1 MTCHTVTY
9 CQYNDPYVQE
19 LIFNMMEKKCPKC
32 GIIKDI
38 GEFYACKS
46 RRDGFTSW
54 CKECS
59 DESHKRYVESHRE
72 HLREYD
78 REQYYAK
85 HEQHLQNR
93 RESNERNKES
103 IKIARKKYYD
113 ENREEILRKDKEYY
127 ENNRDYALKTMHEY
141 YVSHS
146 DEIKEKAIMRKRTI
160 RGTSDGTVTK
170 DALEKMFEEQ
180 NHKCG
185 YCGQEITKQSNKP
198 NTRHL
203 DHIIPISRGGTN
215 ILSNVHWVCP
225 VCNKSKG
232 NRLEEEWLKKERMKP
247 TDIWTNHPDPGF
259 KPPCH
264 YGDPCH
270 NKAPRGTKLGTQAIK
285 GSMDRARIPEQ
296 LCEHIVEICGG
307 IQ

>member
-1 MTCHTVTY
+1 MVRYTTTY
-9 CQYNDPYVQE
+9 CQYNDAHVQE
-19 LIFNMMEKKCPKC
+19 LIFNMTEKKCPKC
-32 GIIKDI
+32 GIVKDI

-54 CKECS
+54 CKDCS
-59 DESHKRYVESHRE
+59 NESHKRYVESHRE

-85 HEQHLQNR
+85 HEQHLQLR

-103 IKIARKKYYD
+103 IKIASKKYYD
-113 ENREEILRKDKEYY
+113 EHREEILRKDKEYY
-127 ENNRDYALKTMHEY
+127 ENNRDYALKNMHEY
-141 YVSHS
+141 YVNHS

-180 NHKCG
+180 DHKCG

-203 DHIIPISRGGTN
+203 DHIIPISRGGMNT
-215 ILSNVHWVCP
+215 LSNVHWVCP

-247 TDIWTNHPDPGF
+247 TDLWTNHPNPRF
-259 KPPCH
+259 KTPCR

-270 NKAPRGTKLGTQAIK
+270 ERAPRGSKCGTQAIK
-285 GSMDRARIPEQ
+285 GARDRARIPVR
-296 LCEHIVEICGG
+296 LCEHVYNIC
-307 IQ
+307 QE